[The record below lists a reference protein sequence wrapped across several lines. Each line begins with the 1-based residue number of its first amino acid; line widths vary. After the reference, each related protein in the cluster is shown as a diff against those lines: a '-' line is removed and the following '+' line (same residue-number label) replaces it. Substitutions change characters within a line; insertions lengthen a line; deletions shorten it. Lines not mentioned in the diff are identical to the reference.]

1 MTEVEK
7 PTWRDGAPEQKDNK
21 TSDPG
26 DYFTSG
32 DSWSPNFGDAAKTV
46 DGVKHVDSIIKS
58 GSKTVDAF
66 NEVDS
71 LTDWG
76 GLWNL
81 ANTFSTEVASVGKQV
96 EGFVKVVKEFMG
108 NPLDWLAGTIVDFLL
123 GCFEPLNELV
133 MLVSG
138 NEALM
143 KHSATM
149 WDSVT
154 EGAPQVAQFITQTG
168 QTSLQS
174 WEGEASNAARTRVD
188 EVGQGLEIMG
198 YAAVGMKHLMLQSA
212 ELAKAAYK
220 KVKELLADG
229 VEWVL
234 TRIAPYIASSFA
246 TLGAAV
252 PVAVAD
258 TVRKI
263 VTLVIDAYNWIKQA
277 IQIFT
282 TAVQSMQIFQQI
294 VTKVQPVLQFLGTI
308 KKHHATYEKFKKDH
322 ALELDLGA
330 QVFK

>member
-1 MTEVEK
+1 
-7 PTWRDGAPEQKDNK
+7 
-21 TSDPG
+21 
-26 DYFTSG
+26 
-32 DSWSPNFGDAAKTV
+32 
-46 DGVKHVDSIIKS
+46 
-58 GSKTVDAF
+58 
-66 NEVDS
+66 
-71 LTDWG
+71 
-76 GLWNL
+76 
-81 ANTFSTEVASVGKQV
+81 
-96 EGFVKVVKEFMG
+96 
-108 NPLDWLAGTIVDFLL
+108 
-123 GCFEPLNELV
+123 
-133 MLVSG
+133 
-138 NEALM
+138 
-143 KHSATM
+143 
-149 WDSVT
+149 
-154 EGAPQVAQFITQTG
+154 
-168 QTSLQS
+168 
-174 WEGEASNAARTRVD
+174 
-188 EVGQGLEIMG
+188 MG